1 MKLRI
6 HKEINFGIEPMDDG
20 ASSTYMGIK
29 GTRITLGK
37 YALEIRRKLDHEK
50 SWGVQPA
57 TPTHWWRPGWGGERG
72 KLYDEAFLSLR
83 NWCVEVVRHNIS
95 FAEYCGVDDLHL
107 DWILDEFDSS
117 FNELAAASLKF
128 HLELSICDN
137 EPRRELYEDL
147 IARLTEEPPDFTD
160 EEMAILEPEGW
171 KWSDDFEDLPEGGA
185 RLRKSPPEKKAVY
198 EAHWKR
204 KAEYDARVK
213 QARHDF
219 VDIMPH
225 LWS

>member
-6 HKEINFGIEPMDDG
+6 HKEVDFGVGPMDDG
-20 ASSTYMGIK
+20 DSTYRGLKGI
-29 GTRITLGK
+29 RVWAGK
-37 YALEIRRKLDHEK
+37 YNVEIRQKMSFEK
-50 SWGVQPA
+50 EGSWQPA

-72 KLYDEAFLSLR
+72 KLYDEIFLSLR
-83 NWCVEVVRHNIS
+83 NWCVEVSRHNMS
-95 FAEYCGVDDLHL
+95 YAEYCGFDLPI